1 MPKPYRRFF
10 NMIPDPF
17 FIRARKSNAGM
28 RVLARQCVDK
38 RLASTAMR
46 DDILNKLIE
55 SMIKEKGGEVLTE
68 QDVSELTS
76 ESITLL

>member
-1 MPKPYRRFF
+1 M
-10 NMIPDPF
+10 PDPF

-38 RLASTAMR
+38 RLASTAVR